1 VLWSAGPNIDAI
13 VYSVRLRVAILPLGR
28 RKLLLGGGVAAAGAA
43 AGLWFWP
50 ASTQR
55 AAAYPFARRVGGGV
69 DPLWS
74 LSPEKLLS
82 ATEEDAKR
90 LERLLPQLDA
100 AVRQLETLEPRLAN
114 AKTGEL
120 SGEERERL
128 REAWFRVF
136 EPILATDEIKSRYGG
151 WYGLDYLKYA
161 RLHARGFALSF
172 SALCAQVDAGLR
184 LLVSIDKKPLL
195 PVLFDEAMPQL
206 GLPSRT
212 FSGLRQQL
220 GRARD
225 LLLIPLGNEWYE
237 RWIAEHLTLD
247 KELTPLLERLDPL
260 RRSALARVLTPTS
273 KGVEN
278 KLDVVKSLL
287 FQRWFPLQKNMA
299 EWAGDTRVAKPD
311 RRLISDA
318 QLTELKGKLQPGD
331 IILERRNW
339 YLSNIGLPGFWPHA
353 ALYVGSQGQIL
364 KALNDEADVKVLL
377 GDLNERFAKKYPKA
391 WASLAHQDHG
401 GHEHCVIE
409 AVSEGVSSASLEHSC
424 AADYVAVLRPRV
436 VPLVRAR
443 AIERALAYWGRPYD
457 FNFDF
462 ATDDEVVCSEL
473 VVKAYEGG
481 SEAPGLTLPYV
492 ELVGRRA
499 VPPTELA
506 RLFRDQQGK
515 PDAQL
520 EFVYFLEGREAEKKA
535 VVADAAAFAKTC
547 ERPKWDI
554 VQP

>member
-1 VLWSAGPNIDAI
+1 
-13 VYSVRLRVAILPLGR
+13 VAILPLGR
-28 RKLLLGGGVAAAGAA
+28 RKLLIGSGIAVAGTA

-50 ASTQR
+50 SSAQQ
-55 AAAYPFARRVGGGV
+55 AAYPFARRVGGSI

-74 LSPEKLLS
+74 LPPEKLLS
-82 ATEEDAKR
+82 ATEHDAKG
-90 LERLLPQLDA
+90 LQRLLPQLER
-100 AVRQLETLEPRLAN
+100 AVRRLETLEPRLAN
-114 AKTGEL
+114 ARTGEL
-120 SGEERERL
+120 SGEERARL
-128 REAWFRVF
+128 REAWFQVF

-151 WYGLDYLKYA
+151 WYGLDYLKHA

-184 LLVSIDKKPLL
+184 LLVAIDEKPLL

-212 FSGLRQQL
+212 FSGLREQL

-225 LLLIPLGNEWYE
+225 LLLVPLGNEWYE
-237 RWIAEHLTLD
+237 RWIAAHLTLD
-247 KELTPLLERLDPL
+247 KELTPLLELLEPL
-260 RRSALARVLTPTS
+260 RRSALSRVLTPTS
-273 KGVEN
+273 EGVEN
-278 KLDVVKSLL
+278 KLDVMRSVL
-287 FQRWFPLQKNMA
+287 FQRWFPLQKNLA
-299 EWAGDTRVAKPD
+299 EWAGDTRVTKPD

-318 QLTELKGKLQPGD
+318 QLAELKRKLEPGD

-353 ALYVGSQGQIL
+353 ALFVGSQAQIL
-364 KALNDEADVKVLL
+364 EALNDAPDVKTAL
-377 GDLNERFAKKYPKA
+377 GDLNDRFTEKYPKA
-391 WASLAHQDHG
+391 WASLAGQDHQG
-401 GHEHCVIE
+401 RAHCVIE
-409 AVSEGVSSASLEHSC
+409 AVSEGVSSTSLEHSC
-424 AADYVAVLRPRV
+424 AADYVAVLRPRAT
-436 VPLVRAR
+436 PLVKAR
-443 AIERALAYWGRPYD
+443 AIERALAFWGRPYD

-462 ATDDEVVCSEL
+462 ATDDQVVCSEL
-473 VVKAYEGG
+473 VVKAYESG
-481 SEAPGLTLPYV
+481 SEAPGLSVPYV

-506 RLFRDQQGK
+506 RHFRDHLGK
-515 PDAQL
+515 PGQQFD
-520 EFVYFLEGREAEKKA
+520 FVYFLEGREAERHA